1 MLENGAMMPLAL
13 IALAAAQP
21 ATAAPP
27 PPRANL
33 GSYFTYSDYPRES
46 VRNRE
51 QETVSFRVEI
61 NPQGRV
67 ANCMVTRSSGFR
79 RLDETTCRLLTERL
93 HYRPARDPV
102 GNAISGTDDGSVTWR
117 LPGQ

>member
-1 MLENGAMMPLAL
+1 MIPLAL

-21 ATAAPP
+21 ATAAP

-51 QETVSFRVEI
+51 QGTVSFRVEI

-67 ANCMVTRSSGFR
+67 ANCTVTRSSGFP

-93 HYRPARDPV
+93 HYRPARDAA
-102 GNAISGTDDGSVTWR
+102 GNPASGTDDGSVTWR